1 MENLRKIT
9 RSGLKE
15 IQGGIERCIQD
26 CFQEGYRKCC
36 IKGKPYVCI
45 PDNQV
50 CA

>member
-26 CFQEGYRKCC
+26 CFQEGYRCC